1 MVSIA
6 FDRFIRACLP
16 HHTRQWCTQKNVIVV
31 FFIIIICSIAFNS
44 HVLSPNFSV
53 AFPFTRVICGPSH
66 INATDYANFYYLT
79 WPILQM
85 CINILLPA
93 LLMIISLFMIYKKST
108 KCSSSSPKSDASP
121 YTIKDK
127 NVEIL
132 AIIHKLCGTPKM
144 ISMTNYLNL
153 MVSDIVSN

>member
-1 MVSIA
+1 MVY
-6 FDRFIRACLP
+6 
-16 HHTRQWCTQKNVIVV
+16 TKNVIVV

-93 LLMIISLFMIYKKST
+93 LLMIISLFMIYKKVRNVAAVRQNQMLLLILSKT
-108 KCSSSSPKSDASP
+108 KMLKS
-121 YTIKDK
+121 
-127 NVEIL
+127 
-132 AIIHKLCGTPKM
+132 
-144 ISMTNYLNL
+144 
-153 MVSDIVSN
+153 